1 MKDDKVL
8 FSVASLEVRL
18 CLNDETGRRRRIRS
32 LSLSLSTFS
41 AKLANYAKHR
51 LLLSIRVSRLLSL
64 AISMNLANERPTK
77 GMPASQPVPGSH
89 IVSAVLLREDFGIV
103 FGRSQQQQ
111 QRDLPLVTHYLPT
124 CLLISASLGR
134 RSLGVQCS
142 ERPAITNNYLAA
154 FNTHRATLCECTLLC
169 ELPLLPHQRPPIDI
183 TNITSIA
190 CDTSLCKSH
199 TDAERPQPDLPHHL
213 LLAIYSR

>member
-1 MKDDKVL
+1 MSDPRKGCQPVSQCLD
-8 FSVASLEVRL
+8 RTL
-18 CLNDETGRRRRIRS
+18 CLQSDWEKTWHCLWQVTAAS
-32 LSLSLSTFS
+32 AAAAAWLAFS
-41 AKLANYAKHR
+41 H
-51 LLLSIRVSRLLSL
+51 
-64 AISMNLANERPTK
+64 T
-77 GMPASQPVPGSH
+77 H
-89 IVSAVLLREDFGIV
+89 
-103 FGRSQQQQ
+103 
-111 QRDLPLVTHYLPT
+111 THYLPT

-183 TNITSIA
+183 TNIA